1 MDVRSPLSQSIA
13 LALASIV
20 FLNPI
25 VAAAAGLAVDAA
37 AGGKTTI
44 GAAGNG
50 VPVINI
56 NGTNGSGLSHNK
68 FTDYNV
74 GKNGVILNN
83 ATGKTQNTQLGGI
96 ILGNDNL
103 KGQAA
108 QVILNEI
115 TSGNRSHMAGYTEVA
130 GQAARVIVA
139 NPNGI
144 TCSGCGFINTP
155 RATLTTGKPIMD
167 GQRLD
172 HFQVDG
178 GDISI
183 EGAGLDASD
192 VDQFDLI
199 TRSTKL
205 NANIYAK
212 NLNVVTGRNDVNADN
227 LSATARADDGS
238 EKPELAIDSSALG
251 GMYAGAI
258 RLVGTEKGVGVRLAG
273 DMAASVGDI
282 QIDASGKVRMAN
294 ASANQAVTVKGQSLD
309 VQGKVYA
316 GTQVKVNTSGN
327 VTVGKSLAARDKVT
341 VTSTGKVIN
350 NGIVEAGVNPNN
362 TRNQGGDVAI
372 TARQLSNTGN
382 VVASRNLKVGAN
394 ELIDN
399 QNGIIQGHNVGLTSA
414 RLVNQGTTA
423 RVLGI
428 DTLSLS
434 TPAIINLG
442 GLIRFGDGQSATL
455 DLDTLDN
462 TDGHL
467 ELAGGSLGLNA
478 KQLTNLRG
486 SVIADQLQ
494 VTAERLG
501 NQGGL
506 IASSVGQSILDIS
519 GQLDNTG
526 GVLQAQSLLDVSA
539 AEVLNQGGKLVADHL
554 KLTAERLNNSANGLI
569 SAELGN
575 NVLTVTQDMTNQGG
589 RIQAASAL
597 SIKAA
602 SLDNVGG
609 TLLGRQLTLVSQGN
623 LDNRQGKISADQLA
637 VTALD
642 VDNTEG
648 LLQGTSSASLTAR
661 DLNNLKGNVNGGQLS
676 TGLDSLSQNA
686 QGVLSAETGKLTMVV
701 TQQLN
706 NSAGHLQ
713 SKVGDL
719 DVTAA
724 ALNNQQGV
732 IVGKQL
738 LLTQSGL
745 LDNRGGRV
753 VGDQLTVGAGRI
765 DNSANGLLLAGT
777 GGALL
782 TLKDQG
788 LTRGQLLNNQG
799 RVQSDGHLQINGS
812 DIDNHGGVL
821 LGSSVG
827 VNVSTLDN
835 SAQGAAIAT
844 AGAIELAV
852 AGVLNNT
859 LGLIDGSA
867 STVRVTQATQ
877 LANQGG
883 TLIGKRL
890 DVQAT
895 VVDNRKGQLLS
906 GTEGLKITATS
917 VDNSEGLVLAR
928 GGHANLQLDQGTLN
942 NQGGALQGDSVE
954 VQAAAV
960 NNSALADKAGIIN
973 AQAGDL
979 KLVVDN
985 LTNQAG
991 RLFAQGLLSSQGQTL
1006 DNRVGGEIS
1015 ARNLSLNA
1023 LNTYNQSGLI
1033 ESGGNLLLTGSN
1045 LDNSTGRI
1053 RAIGGDLSQI
1063 LLTGVLDNQNG
1074 SIGVTS
1080 QAFNLKAGALNNL
1093 AGSVEHTGAGLLK
1106 IDLASLTGNQGSI
1119 TGLGSADVDIG
1130 AINGTGRLQFNGA
1143 LDVAVNDNLNLLA
1156 GDRIASASGLAL
1168 SATTLNNSGE
1178 VLSDGDLDLTLTG
1191 DLNNHGLL
1199 SAAKA
1204 VSISAGNLTQNG
1216 GRIASAGDTTLNL
1229 RGNLDNLGRLIASQN
1244 LKIHAAQVSNRG
1256 TLGAMG
1262 QVDIFAGNG
1271 ISTSANTL
1279 IYSGADMNLR
1289 GATLSNLY
1297 GDIYSRGNLSFAA
1310 LDNGQAQSLS
1320 NRSANIESEGDM
1332 NLNVASLENT
1342 KDTFEIGESLVSR
1355 RIDINCTDCSG
1366 KHHTATFI
1374 VNSTYL
1380 GKVIQDSPAA
1390 RLIAGRDLLI
1400 NAGTVENK
1408 QSLLAANRDAFVN
1421 ATNFYNRGATLDQRV
1436 ESTTY
1441 FLHGVKQG
1449 DFRWAESNAHAWNA
1463 ANAGSAPDQQQPIPA
1478 AITQYPLIGQS
1489 SVVHNGTQVGYASTL
1504 QSGRQLNLVVTG
1516 DLENGT
1522 LTQQASAQLSG
1533 QSLTNTVD
1541 LVGGQTITV
1550 NALGSGGSTQVA
1562 ADVRRVERVT
1572 ADGSTQVSFVP
1583 VDFAGV
1589 PFVTVDPTALA
1600 TYRLPEGDYGL
1611 FVRSQNPDSRYL
1623 IETNPNLTNLSR
1635 FMSSDYMFGLLGY
1648 NDDRSWRRLGDGLYE
1663 TRLIREAVLAQT
1675 GQRFLAAS
1683 LTSDYEQYQYLM
1695 DNAIASKDSLR
1706 LSVGVALTAQQVAAL
1721 THDIVWMEARQV
1733 QGQQV
1738 LVPVLYLAQ
1747 AESRNLRGGSLVQA
1761 RDINLMAGND
1771 LTNVGTLRASSNLSA
1786 EAGNNLYQG
1795 GLTQASERVSLM
1807 ANNSIRNALGGEV
1820 RGNQVDLTAVKGD
1833 IVNERAAME
1842 VLYGSG
1848 SRTNLDQGSLISAR
1862 QQLNVSAG
1870 RDLTNKGQ
1878 INSDGNATLNA
1889 GRDVEMLAVQD
1900 HTFTQNAIRRGLVT
1914 NNTVKTLGSSVTTGG
1929 NLEVNAGRDMAI
1941 VASQAKAGHD
1951 LALNAGNDMAIISAQ
1966 DEQSSTF
1973 YQKKKGSWGKSKTTQ
1988 SADSATHNVAS
1999 QIEAGHDLTVN
2010 VTQDKDGRIGLNG
2023 GRDVSVIGSQLK
2035 AGNDVLVGGAG
2046 DVNLMSAQEQ
2056 TDSSYS
2062 MKKKG
2067 SFGLSKSGNSRSSSS
2082 ITQVGSELDAG
2093 NDAVVVAGGNVNLSA
2108 SRIDAKRDAQLRAGM
2123 IDKNGDVNLMDA
2135 ANESTSQSEKY
2146 KSRVGFSTSGNFI
2159 SIASAKKSGQE
2170 NLQTRSVGSQVNAGR
2185 DVTLQSIRDVNMIG
2199 STAEAGRNLQVGA
2212 GRDVNV
2218 LAGSNSQ
2225 DQSNWKSTKQAGLS
2239 LESDR
2244 NGFTA
2249 FAGREA
2255 TKQKSRDAQ
2264 QTAAGSQL
2272 VAGQDL
2278 TVQAGRDLTLEGA
2291 GLDAGRDISLQAT
2304 RDINVDAAD
2313 ETFIQER
2320 SKTRDRN
2327 GLTVN
2332 ISHNYG
2338 NTMDAI
2344 NGTGKGED
2352 NVSKASSVLST
2363 VDAIN
2368 SFTSGPTSATHFG
2381 SASQGTSSRSEIRDN
2396 VPSTLSAGRDIN
2408 AVAGNNLNVRGSQF
2422 EAGRDITLVGKN
2434 VNLDVARGEINE
2446 ESQTTRSQG
2455 GINGQSGGGS
2465 GRAGI
2470 GGSNGVAS
2478 EEMTQGTN
2486 NPSVL
2491 LSGRDT
2497 NIEASENL
2505 TMIGTQVIAGKDIDL
2520 RAGKDLT
2527 IRAAQNDSS
2536 SESTRRSGGGEVGI
2550 AVGGKDFIAVYAS
2563 VDMGKGK
2570 LERET
2575 EKQQTAY
2582 LYAGNQLRFNSGNDT
2597 TIAGANLRGDEVVGR
2612 VGGDLLVS
2620 SVPDTGKVSGKQFD
2634 ASVTVSIGVAG
2645 GGGVSGSVGVGKTT
2659 GKTHWVEQ
2667 QTSITGKNGVDIRT
2681 EKHTQIDGALI
2692 AADNGKLKLDTNTLG
2707 FRDINGVDKEHSYYV
2722 NVGGAFGWGADAGNG
2737 AKATGGKDVAF
2748 TSDKSLSGA
2757 PKEGFNGWSV
2767 SGYDYRKEREQD
2779 VRATVG
2785 AGNIIVRNDAVAGQ
2799 NSTIGLNRDPSKAY
2813 DITRDKEKR
2822 TEFYVSESSLNSV
2835 ANPSQT
2841 LARWKKGL
2849 QDYGKNSSDLFKI
2862 YGELTGATEKA
2873 LEENPGLAPLAW
2885 IPGVMQAAMDK
2896 TSYGTLGLMPGVI
2909 SHGGVATQLPVLLS
2923 GDMSFYRTT
2932 VVYQKDASG
2941 KVIMDPDGKPLL
2953 DLKATKFDLIVRP
2966 DASGVVAINGIQNSL
2981 QAAAVNGSMQG
2992 GQDSFMQGYNPE
3004 HGFMGDLVESLWD
3017 VALGSVKRSGNAQ
3030 QVSEFY
3036 QAGVDQGFKLD
3047 LVGHSQGALITYRGL
3062 DGVSFGNSAGGIQL
3076 SGAPVYAQHFF
3087 DAAQEAGFN
3096 TNSDNAVFQVNRPD
3110 SQVFFGMLPMTDTV
3124 SDLLGNNALNSSDP
3138 ITRYLGAIFTLPG
3151 LMGKDS
3157 PHSNYLCQVK
3167 SMCQTGTNQVQ
3178 QDFKNG
3184 TTTNKDGTTKKTYI
3198 VPTFIDKNGNAFGAS
3213 L

>member
-1 MDVRSPLSQSIA
+1 MDVRTPLSQCIA
-13 LALASIV
+13 LSLASIV
-20 FLNPI
+20 LLNPL
-25 VAAAAGLAVDAA
+25 VVAAAGLTVDAA
-37 AGGKTTI
+37 AGGKTSI

-56 NGTNGSGLSHNK
+56 NGANGSGLSHNK

-74 GKNGVILNN
+74 GQNGVILNN
-83 ATGKTQNTQLGGI
+83 ATGKTQRTQLGGI

-108 QVILNEI
+108 QVILNEV

-155 RATLTTGKPIMD
+155 RATLTTGKPVLD
-167 GQRLD
+167 GERLD
-172 HFQVDG
+172 RFQVDG

-183 EGAGLDASD
+183 EGAGLDASE
-192 VDQFDLI
+192 VDQFELI
-199 TRSTKL
+199 TRSAKL
-205 NANIYAK
+205 NANIHAK
-212 NLNVVTGRNDVNADN
+212 NLNVVTGRNDVNAEN

-238 EKPELAIDSSALG
+238 EKPQLAIDSSALG

-273 DMAASVGDI
+273 DMAASAGDI
-282 QIDASGKVRMAN
+282 QVDANGKVSLNN
-294 ASANQAVTVKGQSLD
+294 ASANQAIAVNGQSVD

-316 GTQVKVNTSGN
+316 GTHVDIKTPGN
-327 VTVGKSLAARDKVT
+327 VTISKSIAARDKVAIT
-341 VTSTGKVIN
+341 SASKVT
-350 NGIVEAGVNPNN
+350 NGGIIEAGVNPDN
-362 TRNQGGDVAI
+362 TRNPTGDVAL
-372 TARQLSNTGN
+372 TARQLSNTGT
-382 VVASRNLKVGAN
+382 VTASRGLQVQAT
-394 ELIDN
+394 EFIDN
-399 QNGIIQGHNVGLTSA
+399 QNGILQGAIVGLTSD
-414 RLVNQGTTA
+414 RLVNQGAAA
-423 RVLGI
+423 RVLGVNS
-428 DTLSLS
+428 LSLV
-434 TPAIINLG
+434 TPAIVNLG
-442 GLIRFGDGQSATL
+442 GLIRFGDGQSAVLNL
-455 DLDTLDN
+455 DSLDN
-462 TDGHL
+462 TDGRI
-467 ELAGGSLGLNA
+467 ELAGASLELNA
-478 KQLTNLRG
+478 RQLNNLRG
-486 SVIADQLQ
+486 SVIADQLK
-494 VTAERLG
+494 VTADRLG
-501 NQGGL
+501 NQAGL
-506 IASSVGQSILDIS
+506 LAASVGQATIKVA

-526 GVLQAQSLLDVSA
+526 GTLQAQGLLEIGA
-539 AEVLNQGGKLVADHL
+539 AKVLNQGGKIVADHL
-554 KLTAERLNNSANGLI
+554 QLTADRLDNSANGLL

-575 NVLTVTQDMTNQGG
+575 TDLTIAQELLNNGG
-589 RIQAASAL
+589 RIQATAAMNVD
-597 SIKAA
+597 AA
-602 SLDNVGG
+602 SVDNIGG
-609 TLLGRQLTLVSQGN
+609 TLVGKKMTLVSHGALNNQ
-623 LDNRQGKISADQLA
+623 QGKIGAEDLVINAQDL
-637 VTALD
+637 
-642 VDNTEG
+642 DNTEG
-648 LLQGTSSASLTAR
+648 LLQGTSVATLTAR
-661 DLNNLKGNVNGGQLS
+661 DLDNFKGTVNGGQL
-676 TGLDSLSQNA
+676 TTHLRNLTRNT
-686 QGVLSAETGKLTMVV
+686 QGVLSAETGKLSMIV
-701 TQQLN
+701 TQQLAN
-706 NSAGHLQ
+706 NAGHLQ
-713 SKVGDL
+713 SRLGDL
-719 DVTAA
+719 DITSAG
-724 ALNNQQGV
+724 LDNQQGV
-732 IVGKQL
+732 ITGRQL
-738 LLTQSGL
+738 LMTQTGL
-745 LDNRGGRV
+745 LDNRGGRI
-753 VGDQLTVGAGRI
+753 VGDQLTLNAGRI
-765 DNSANGLLLAGT
+765 DNRAEGLLLAGA

-782 TLKDQG
+782 TLRDQG
-788 LTRGQLLNNQG
+788 ATPGQLLNNQG
-799 RVQSDGHLQINGS
+799 RVQSDGHLQVNGS
-812 DIDNHGGVL
+812 DIDNQAGVL
-821 LGSSVG
+821 LGQSVG
-827 VNVSTLDN
+827 VTATQLDN
-835 SAQGAAIAT
+835 SAKGAVIAT
-844 AGAIELAV
+844 GGSIGLAV
-852 AGVLNNT
+852 SGVLNNA
-859 LGLIDGSA
+859 LGLIDGGES
-867 STVRVTQATQ
+867 SVLVTQASRVD
-877 LANQGG
+877 NQGG
-883 TLIGKRL
+883 TLTGKRL
-890 DVQAT
+890 DVQGT

-906 GTEGLKITATS
+906 GIDGLKVTATTL
-917 VDNSEGLVLAR
+917 DNSEGLVLAQA
-928 GGHANLQLDQGTLN
+928 GHVDLQLAQGALD
-942 NQGGALQGDSVE
+942 NQGGAVQGNSIE
-954 VQAAAV
+954 VAAATA
-960 NNSALADKAGIIN
+960 NNSALAGKAGLIN
-973 AQAGDL
+973 AQAGNL
-979 KLVVDN
+979 KLLVDQ

-991 RLFAQGLLSSQGQTL
+991 RLYAQGLLDSQGSTL
-1006 DNRVGGEIS
+1006 DNRAGGEIS
-1015 ARNLSLNA
+1015 AKNLTLSASNI
-1023 LNTYNQSGLI
+1023 YNQSGLI
-1033 ESGGNLLLTGSN
+1033 ESGGNLLLTGGN
-1045 LDNSTGRI
+1045 LENATGRI

-1063 LLTGVLDNQNG
+1063 LL
-1074 SIGVTS
+1074 S
-1080 QAFNLKAGALNNL
+1080 GALNNQGGSIGITSQAL
-1093 AGSVEHTGAGLLK
+1093 NLKAAALNNQAGSIEHAGTGLLK
-1106 IDLASLTGNQGSI
+1106 VDLASLTGNQGSLI
-1119 TGLGSADVDIG
+1119 GLGSGDLDITSVD
-1130 AINGTGRLQFNGA
+1130 GTGRLQLNGA
-1143 LDVAVNDNLNLLA
+1143 LDVAVNGDLKLLA
-1156 GDRIASASGLAL
+1156 GDRIASASSLAL
-1168 SATTLNNSGE
+1168 SAATLTSSGE
-1178 VLSDGDLDLTLTG
+1178 ILSDGDLGLTLTG
-1191 DLNNHGLL
+1191 DFNNAGLL

-1204 VSISAGNLTQNG
+1204 VSLSAGNLLQDN
-1216 GRIASAGDTTLNL
+1216 GRIASGGDTTLEL
-1229 RGNLDNLGRLIASQN
+1229 RGRLDNLGRLIANQN
-1244 LKIHAAQVSNRG
+1244 LKVQATQVSNRG

-1262 QVDIFAGNG
+1262 QLDIFAGGG

-1297 GDIYSRGNLSFAA
+1297 GDIYSKGNLSFAG
-1310 LDNGQAQSLS
+1310 LDGGQAQSLS

-1342 KDTFEIGESLVSR
+1342 KDEFELGESLVSR

-1366 KHHTATFI
+1366 DHHTATFI

-1380 GKVIQDSPAA
+1380 GKIIKDSPGA

-1408 QSLLAANRDAFVN
+1408 QSLIAANRDAFVN

-1489 SVVHNGTQVGYASTL
+1489 SVVHTGTQTANASTL
-1504 QSGRQLNLVVTG
+1504 QSGRQLNLNVSG
-1516 DLENGT
+1516 NIENGT
-1522 LTQQASAQLSG
+1522 LTQQATAQLTVQTLS
-1533 QSLTNTVD
+1533 NTVG
-1541 LVGGQTITV
+1541 LLGGQTITV

-1589 PFVTVDPTALA
+1589 PFVAVDPTALA
-1600 TYRLPEGDYGL
+1600 NYRLPEGDYGL
-1611 FVRSQNPDSRYL
+1611 FVRSQNPNSRYL

-1675 GQRFLAAS
+1675 GQRFLAGS
-1683 LTSDYEQYQYLM
+1683 LTSDYDQYQYLM
-1695 DNAIASKDSLR
+1695 DNAVASKDQLQ
-1706 LSVGVALTAQQVAAL
+1706 LSVGVALTSQQVAAL
-1721 THDIVWMEARQV
+1721 THDIVWMETRRV
-1733 QGQQV
+1733 QGQDV

-1761 RDINLMAGND
+1761 RDINLLAGND
-1771 LTNVGTLRASSNLSA
+1771 LTSVGTLRASNDLTV

-1795 GLTQASERVSLM
+1795 GLAQAGERVSLM
-1807 ANNSIRNALGGEV
+1807 AQNSIRNALGGEV
-1820 RGNQVDLTAVKGD
+1820 RGNQVDLNAIKGD
-1833 IVNERAAME
+1833 IVNERAAMQ

-1862 QQLNVSAG
+1862 QQLNVNAG

-1878 INSDGNATLNA
+1878 IHSDGNASLNA
-1889 GRDVEMLAVQD
+1889 GRDVEMLAVTD
-1900 HTFTQNAIRRGLVT
+1900 HTFTQSAIRRGLVT
-1914 NNTVKTLGSSVTTGG
+1914 NDTVKNLGSSVTTGG
-1929 NLEVNAGRDMAI
+1929 DLAVTAGRDMAI
-1941 VASQAKAGHD
+1941 VASQLKAGHD
-1951 LALNAGNDMAIISAQ
+1951 MALKAGNDMAIISAL

-1988 SADSATHNVAS
+1988 SADSATTNVAS
-1999 QIEAGHDLTVN
+1999 RLEAGHDLTVN
-2010 VTQDKDGRIGLNG
+2010 ITQDKDGRIGLTG
-2023 GRDVSVIGSQLK
+2023 GQDVSVIGSQLK
-2035 AGNDVLVGGAG
+2035 AGNDLLVGGAG
-2046 DVNLMSAQEQ
+2046 NVNLMSAQEQ
-2056 TDSSYS
+2056 ADSSYS
-2062 MKKKG
+2062 VKKKG

-2082 ITQVGSELDAG
+2082 ITQVGSELNAG
-2093 NDAVVVAGGNVNLSA
+2093 NDAVVVAGSNVNLSA
-2108 SRIDAKRDAQLRAGM
+2108 SRVDARRDAELRAGM
-2123 IDKNGDVNLMDA
+2123 IDQNGDVNLMDA
-2135 ANESTSQSEKY
+2135 ANESTSHSEKY
-2146 KSRVGFSTSGNFI
+2146 KSKIGFSTSGNFI
-2159 SIASAKKSGQE
+2159 SVASAKKAGQE
-2170 NLQTRSVGSQVNAGR
+2170 NLQTQSVGSQVTGGR
-2185 DVTLQSIRDVNMIG
+2185 DVTVQSIRDVNMIG

-2255 TKQKSRDAQ
+2255 TKVKSRDAQ

-2272 VAGQDL
+2272 VAGQDM

-2291 GLDAGRDISLQAT
+2291 GVDAGRDINLQAT

-2338 NTMDAI
+2338 NTKDAI
-2344 NGTGKGED
+2344 SGTGKGED

-2381 SASQGTSSRSEIRDN
+2381 SASQGTRSRSEIRDN

-2465 GRAGI
+2465 ARAGI

-2505 TMIGTQVIAGKDIDL
+2505 NMVGTQVIAGHDIDL
-2520 RAGKDLT
+2520 RAGKDLN
-2527 IRAAQNDSS
+2527 IRAAQNDSNS
-2536 SESTRRSGGGEVGI
+2536 QSTRRSGGGEVGL
-2550 AVGGKDFIAVYAS
+2550 ALGGKDFIAVYAS

-2597 TIAGANLRGDEVVGR
+2597 TIAGANLRANEVVGR
-2612 VGGDLLVS
+2612 VGRDLLVS

-2634 ASVTVSIGVAG
+2634 ASVTVSIGLAG

-2659 GKTHWVEQ
+2659 GKTNWVEQ

-2707 FRDINGVDKEHSYYV
+2707 FRNINGEDKEHSYYV
-2722 NVGGAFGWGADAGNG
+2722 NVGGAFGWGADAGDG

-2748 TSDKSLSGA
+2748 TGDKSLSGA

-2785 AGNIIVRNDAVAGQ
+2785 AGNIIVRNDAVTGQ
-2799 NSTIGLNRDPSKAY
+2799 DSIAGLNRDLTKAY

-2822 TEFYVSESSLNSV
+2822 TELYVSESSLNSV

-2841 LARWKKGL
+2841 LDRWKKGL
-2849 QDYGKNSSDLFKI
+2849 QDYGKNSSDLFKN
-2862 YGELTGATEKA
+2862 YDNLTKATEQA
-2873 LEENPGLAPLAW
+2873 LAENPGLAPLAW
-2885 IPGVMQAAMDK
+2885 IPGVMQSAMDK

-2923 GDMSFYRTT
+2923 GDMSFYRTEL
-2932 VVYQKDASG
+2932 VYQKDSNGNVA
-2941 KVIMDPDGKPLL
+2941 MDPETGKPLL
-2953 DLKATKFDLIVRP
+2953 DLTKTKFDMILRP
-2966 DASGVVAINGIQNSL
+2966 DAPGAVATNGIQNSFE
-2981 QAAAVNGSMQG
+2981 AALVNGGMQTG
-2992 GQDSFMQGYNPE
+2992 RDNYMQAYNPE
-3004 HGFMGDLVESLWD
+3004 HGFLGDLLESAWD
-3017 VALGSVKRSGNAQ
+3017 VNLGDIKRSGNAQ
-3030 QVSEFY
+3030 QLHEFY
-3036 QAGVDQGFKLD
+3036 QSGIDQGFKLD
-3047 LVGHSQGALITYRGL
+3047 LVGHSQGALLTYRALDGL
-3062 DGVSFGNSAGGIQL
+3062 DFSKNPGSIQL
-3076 SGAPVYAQHFF
+3076 SGAPVYAQKFF
-3087 DAAQEAGFN
+3087 TAAEKAGFN
-3096 TNSDNAVFQVNRPD
+3096 TTDNAVFQVNRPD
-3110 SQVFFGMLPMTDTV
+3110 KQVFFGMLPMTDSV
-3124 SDLLGNNALNSSDP
+3124 SDFLGRNAMNSNDP
-3138 ITRYLGAIFTLPG
+3138 ISRFLGAVFTLPG
-3151 LMGKDS
+3151 LMGKES
-3157 PHSNYLCQVK
+3157 PHSNYLCQVQ
-3167 SMCQTGTNQVQ
+3167 SMCGNGASQLQ

-3184 TTTNKDGTTKKTYI
+3184 TTTNPDGTKSKTYI

>member
-1 MDVRSPLSQSIA
+1 MDVRTPLSQCIA
-13 LALASIV
+13 LSLASIV

-37 AGGKTTI
+37 AGGNTTI

-68 FTDYNV
+68 FVDYNV

-83 ATGKTQNTQLGGI
+83 ATGKTQSTQLGGI
-96 ILGNDNL
+96 IVGNSNL
-103 KGQAA
+103 NGQAA

-155 RATLTTGKPIMD
+155 RATLTTGKPIME

-172 HFQVDG
+172 RFQVDG

-199 TRSTKL
+199 TRSAKL

-212 NLNVVTGRNDVNADN
+212 NLNVVTGRNDVNADT
-227 LSATARADDGS
+227 LSATARTDDGS

-258 RLVGTEKGVGVRLAG
+258 RLVGTEQGVGVRLAG
-273 DMAASVGDI
+273 DMAATTGDI
-282 QIDASGKVRMAN
+282 QIDASGKVSMTN
-294 ASANQAVTVKGQSLD
+294 ASANQAIAVNGQSLD

-316 GTQVKVNTSGN
+316 GTQVNVNTRGD
-327 VTVGKSLAARDKVT
+327 VTVGKSIAARDKISI
-341 VTSTGKVIN
+341 TSAGKVIN
-350 NGIVEAGVNPNN
+350 SGIVEAGVNPDN
-362 TRNQGGDVAI
+362 TRTQSGDVAI
-372 TARQLSNTGN
+372 TAQKLSNTGN
-382 VVASRNLKVGAN
+382 VVASRTLEVGARD
-394 ELIDN
+394 LIDN
-399 QNGIIQGHNVGLTSA
+399 QNGIIQGTNVTLSSA

-423 RVLGI
+423 RVLGMSA
-428 DTLSLS
+428 LSLV
-434 TPAIINLG
+434 TPAIVNLG
-442 GLIRFGDGQSATL
+442 GLIRFGDGQSTTL
-455 DLDTLDN
+455 NLDSLDN

-467 ELAGGSLGLNA
+467 ELAGGSLALNA

-494 VTAERLG
+494 VTAQRLD
-501 NQGGL
+501 NQRGL
-506 IASSVGQSILDIS
+506 IASSVGQSIIKIS
-519 GQLDNTG
+519 DQLDNTN
-526 GVLQAQSLLDVSA
+526 GVLQAQSLLDISA
-539 AEVLNQGGKLVADHL
+539 DHVVNQGGKLVADHL
-554 KLTAERLNNSANGLI
+554 KLTTERLNNSANGLI

-575 NVLTVTQDMTNQGG
+575 NELTVTQELNNQGG
-589 RIQAASAL
+589 RIQASSAL
-597 SIKAA
+597 
-602 SLDNVGG
+602 
-609 TLLGRQLTLVSQGN
+609 TLKTGSTNNTSGVLVAQQLTLVSQGALN
-623 LDNRQGKISADQLA
+623 NQQGKISADQLA
-637 VTALD
+637 VSAQD

-648 LLQGTSSASLTAR
+648 LLQGTGVATLTAR
-661 DLNNLKGNVNGGQLS
+661 DLNNLKGNINGGQL
-676 TGLDSLSQNA
+676 TADLGSLSQNA
-686 QGVLSAETGKLTMVV
+686 QGVLSAETSKLTMVV
-701 TQQLN
+701 ARQLN

-713 SKVGDL
+713 SKAGDL
-719 DVTAA
+719 DITTDG
-724 ALNNQQGV
+724 LNNQQGV

-753 VGDQLTVGAGRI
+753 VGDQLTLVAGRI

-788 LTRGQLLNNQG
+788 LTPGQLLNTQG
-799 RVQSDGHLQINGS
+799 RVQSDGHLQVNGS

-827 VNVSTLDN
+827 ANAAHLDN
-835 SAQGAAIAT
+835 SAQGSVIAT
-844 AGAIELAV
+844 GGAIGLAV
-852 AGVLNNT
+852 SGVLNNA
-859 LGLIDGSA
+859 LGLIDGGES
-867 STVRVTQATQ
+867 SVLVTQA
-877 LANQGG
+877 ARIDNQGG
-883 TLIGKRL
+883 TLTGKRL
-890 DVQAT
+890 DIQGTA
-895 VVDNRKGQLLS
+895 VDNRKGQLLS
-906 GTEGLKITATS
+906 GVDGLKITATS
-917 VDNSEGLVLAR
+917 VDNSAGLILAQA
-928 GGHANLQLDQGTLN
+928 GHADLQLSQGTLD
-942 NQGGALQGDSVE
+942 NQGGALQGSSVE
-954 VQAAAV
+954 VVAASA
-960 NNSALADKAGIIN
+960 NNSALAGKAGLIN

-979 KLVVDN
+979 KLLIDN

-991 RLFAQGLLSSQGQTL
+991 RLYAQGLLSSQGQTL

-1015 ARNLSLNA
+1015 ARTLSLNA
-1023 LNTYNQSGLI
+1023 LNTYNQTGLI
-1033 ESGGNLLLTGSN
+1033 ESGGNLLLTGGN
-1045 LDNSTGRI
+1045 LHNSAGRI
-1053 RAIGGDLSQI
+1053 RAIGGDMSQI
-1063 LLTGVLDNQNG
+1063 LLTGALNNQNG
-1074 SIGVTS
+1074 SIGITS
-1080 QAFNLKAGALNNL
+1080 QAATLKAGALNNL
-1093 AGSVEHTGAGLLK
+1093 AGNIEHAGTGLLK
-1106 IDLASLTGNQGSI
+1106 IDLTSLTGNQGSI
-1119 TGLGSADVDIG
+1119 TGLGSGDVDIG
-1130 AINGTGRLQFNGA
+1130 SIDGIGRLQLNGA
-1143 LDVAVNDNLNLLA
+1143 LDVVVGGNVDLLA
-1156 GDRIASASGLAL
+1156 GDRIASANRLSL
-1168 SATTLNNSGE
+1168 SAATLNNSGE
-1178 VLSDGDLDLTLTG
+1178 VLSDGDLGLVLSG
-1191 DLNNHGLL
+1191 DLNNNGLL

-1204 VSISAGNLTQNG
+1204 VSLSAGNLTQNNG
-1216 GRIASAGDTTLNL
+1216 SIASAGNTTLTL
-1229 RGNLDNLGRLIASQN
+1229 RGNLDNLGRLIANQN
-1244 LKIHAAQVSNRG
+1244 LNIHAAQVTNRG

-1262 QVDIFAGNG
+1262 QLDIFAGNG

-1279 IYSGADMNLR
+1279 VYSGGDMNLR
-1289 GATLSNLY
+1289 GATLSNHY
-1297 GDIYSRGNLSFAA
+1297 GDIYSKGNLSFAG
-1310 LDNGQAQSLS
+1310 LNDSQAQSLS

-1342 KDTFEIGESLVSR
+1342 KDEFEIGESLVSR

-1366 KHHTATFI
+1366 KHHTSTFI

-1380 GKVIQDSPAA
+1380 GKIIKDSPGA

-1441 FLHGVKQG
+1441 FLHDLEQS
-1449 DFRWAESNAHAWNA
+1449 DFRWAESNANAWNA
-1463 ANAGSAPDQQQPIPA
+1463 ANAGSAPDQQQPIPT
-1478 AITQYPLIGQS
+1478 AITQYPIIGQS
-1489 SVVHNGTQVGYASTL
+1489 SVVQKGTQTGSASTL
-1504 QSGRQLNLVVTG
+1504 QSGRQLNLIVTG
-1516 DLENGT
+1516 NLENGT
-1522 LTQQASAQLSG
+1522 LTQQAQAQLTG
-1533 QSLTNTVD
+1533 QNLANTVG

-1562 ADVRRVERVT
+1562 ADVRRVERVS

-1589 PFVTVDPTALA
+1589 PFVAVDPTALG

-1635 FMSSDYMFGLLGY
+1635 FMSSDYMFGQLGY

-1683 LTSDYEQYQYLM
+1683 LTSDYDQYQYLM
-1695 DNAIASKDSLR
+1695 DNAIASKDALQ
-1706 LSVGVALTAQQVAAL
+1706 LSVGVALTSQQVAAL
-1721 THDIVWMEARQV
+1721 THDIVWMETRRV
-1733 QGQQV
+1733 QGQDV

-1747 AESRNLRGGSLVQA
+1747 VESRNLRGGSLVQA

-1771 LTNVGTLRASSNLSA
+1771 LTNVGTLRASNDLTA

-1795 GLTQASERVSLM
+1795 GLAQASERVSLM
-1807 ANNSIRNALGGEV
+1807 AQNSIRNALGGEV
-1820 RGNQVDLTAVKGD
+1820 RGNQVDLNAVKGD

-1878 INSDGNATLNA
+1878 IHSDGNASLSA
-1889 GRDVEMLAVQD
+1889 GRDVDMLAVQD

-1914 NNTVKTLGSSVTTGG
+1914 NDTVKTLGSSVTTGG
-1929 NLEVNAGRDMAI
+1929 DLKVNAGRDMAV
-1941 VASQAKAGHD
+1941 VASQVKAGHD
-1951 LALNAGNDMAIISAQ
+1951 MALNAGNDMAIVAGQ

-1973 YQKKKGSWGKSKTTQ
+1973 FQKKKGSWGKSKTTQ
-1988 SADSATHNVAS
+1988 SADSATANVAS

-2010 VTQDKDGRIGLNG
+2010 ITQDKDGRIGLNG
-2023 GRDVSVIGSQLK
+2023 GRDVTVVGSQLK
-2035 AGNDVLVGGAG
+2035 AGNDLLVGGSR

-2056 TDSSYS
+2056 ADSSYS
-2062 MKKKG
+2062 VKKKG
-2067 SFGLSKSGNSRSSSS
+2067 SFGLSKSGSSSS
-2082 ITQVGSELDAG
+2082 SSSVTQVGSELNAG
-2093 NDAVVVAGGNVNLSA
+2093 NDAVVVAGGNVNVSA
-2108 SRIDAKRDAQLRAGM
+2108 SRIDAKRDAELRAGM

-2135 ANESTSQSEKY
+2135 ANESTSHSEKY
-2146 KSRVGFSTSGNFI
+2146 KSKVGFSTSGNFI

-2170 NLQTRSVGSQVNAGR
+2170 NLQTQSVGSQVTGGR
-2185 DVTLQSIRDVNMIG
+2185 DVTVQSIRDVNMIG
-2199 STAEAGRNLQVGA
+2199 SSAEAGRHLQVGA

-2225 DQSNWKSTKQAGLS
+2225 DQSNWKSQKQSGLS

-2255 TKQKSRDAQ
+2255 TKTKSRDAQ

-2272 VAGQDL
+2272 VAGQDV
-2278 TVQAGRDLTLEGA
+2278 TVKAGRDLTLEGA
-2291 GLDAGRDISLQAT
+2291 GLDAGRDISLQAS
-2304 RDINVDAAD
+2304 RDINVDAVD

-2381 SASQGTSSRSEIRDN
+2381 SASQGTSSRSQIREN

-2408 AVAGNNLNVRGSQF
+2408 AVAGNDLNVRGSQF

-2434 VNLDVARGEINE
+2434 VNLDVARGTIDQ

-2478 EEMTQGTN
+2478 EETTQGTN
-2486 NPSVL
+2486 TPSVL

-2497 NIEASENL
+2497 NIEATENL

-2527 IRAAQNDSS
+2527 IRAAQNDSD
-2536 SESTRRSGGGEVGI
+2536 SESTRRSGGGEVGL
-2550 AVGGKDFIAVYAS
+2550 ALGGKDFIAVYAS

-2659 GKTHWVEQ
+2659 GKTNWVEQ

-2767 SGYDYRKEREQD
+2767 SGYDYRKDREQD

-2785 AGNIIVRNDAVAGQ
+2785 AGNIIVRNDAVTGQ
-2799 NSTIGLNRDPSKAY
+2799 NSTGGLNRDPSKAY

-2822 TEFYVSESSLNSV
+2822 TDLYISESSLNSV
-2835 ANPSQT
+2835 GSPMQT
-2841 LARWKKGL
+2841 LDRWKKGL

-2932 VVYQKDASG
+2932 VVYQKDTSG
-2941 KVIMDPDGKPLL
+2941 KVILDPDGKPLL
-2953 DLKATKFDLIVRP
+2953 DLKDTKFDMIVRP
-2966 DASGVVAINGIQNSL
+2966 DAPGVIAINGIQNSL

-2992 GQDSFMQGYNPE
+2992 GKDSFMQGYNPE
-3004 HGFMGDLVESLWD
+3004 HGFLGDLVESLWD

-3036 QAGVDQGFKLD
+3036 QAGVDQGFRLD
-3047 LVGHSQGALITYRGL
+3047 LVGHSQGALITYRGI

-3096 TNSDNAVFQVNRPD
+3096 IDGNNAVFQVNRPD
-3110 SQVFFGMLPMTDTV
+3110 SQVFFGMLPMTDSV
-3124 SDLLGNNALNSSDP
+3124 SDFLGNNALNSSDP
-3138 ITRYLGAIFTLPG
+3138 ISRYLGALFTMPG

-3184 TTTNKDGTTKKTYI
+3184 TTTNKDGTTKKIYI